1 MEPIFLGLDLAA
13 LICIPLMVAGFI
25 FAVWYG
31 ATRFSIG
38 IDAEE
43 QARRQAASLRE
54 KEKTLRKTEQKA
66 A

>member
-1 MEPIFLGLDLAA
+1 MEPLFLGLDLPA
-13 LICIPLMVAGFI
+13 LLSIPLMLGLFA

-31 ATRFSIG
+31 GTQCSIG

-43 QARRQAASLRE
+43 QARRQEAVARS
-54 KEKTLRKTEQKA
+54 KA